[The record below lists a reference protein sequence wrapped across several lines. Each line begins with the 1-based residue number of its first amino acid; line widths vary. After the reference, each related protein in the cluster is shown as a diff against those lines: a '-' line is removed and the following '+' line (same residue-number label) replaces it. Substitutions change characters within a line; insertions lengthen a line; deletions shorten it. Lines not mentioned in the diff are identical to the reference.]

1 MDVSRPTPDVVGVI
15 TRFRSA
21 LYGFIRKRVPNDA
34 VADDLTQEVWLRI
47 TKKLGDLRDTR
58 KLEGWLYR
66 IARNVVTDFYRR
78 QRETVALP
86 VDLPDRPDESAI
98 EELRQKL
105 HEYVKDVVHSLPEP
119 HRAALVLTMYEGLSQ
134 QELAS
139 RLGLSLTAAKSRV
152 QRART
157 EVRKI
162 MEGCC
167 RWKFDRFGN
176 IIDWEPRRTCGCD

>member
-1 MDVSRPTPDVVGVI
+1 
-15 TRFRSA
+15 
-21 LYGFIRKRVPNDA
+21 
-34 VADDLTQEVWLRI
+34 
-47 TKKLGDLRDTR
+47 
-58 KLEGWLYR
+58 
-66 IARNVVTDFYRR
+66 
-78 QRETVALP
+78 
-86 VDLPDRPDESAI
+86 
-98 EELRQKL
+98 
-105 HEYVKDVVHSLPEP
+105 VKDVVHSLPEP